1 MAPQNAKQTIESTR
15 HMRNDKNVTHIL
27 KNDNRNRNR
36 PQDDWDV
43 GIIDSDQNL
52 CNYIQRCEGEDGH
65 NGEMENVSR
74 ELKMIKR
81 RKQK

>member
-1 MAPQNAKQTIESTR
+1 
-15 HMRNDKNVTHIL
+15 MRNDKNVTHIL
-27 KNDNRNRNR
+27 KNDNRNRKR

-65 NGEMENVSR
+65 NGEMENVRR
-74 ELKMIKR
+74 ELKMIKG